1 MAGVSIFK
9 STIKAGQVMDSYL
22 VINMETKEVYQR
34 NGRAAEFGT
43 FHQARVVRITLNDQT
58 KVRHGFSYAMG
69 DGWTER
75 KKDWQI
81 VIASAVSISS
91 VQKEVNRRLI
101 SGGYE
106 RVKEP
111 VYYASGDFKATHRA
125 PQSNKAAAKRDNKI
139 NELTTIVSHLQ
150 AKVKAVRSDQV
161 RMKARAERTTDPQ
174 RKLVCMQRLIEL
186 KQQEIEIKAKLDPA
200 QKELLNKMARKRKNQ
215 NTTGASNP
223 ATPFVV
229 RRRKT
234 S

>member
-1 MAGVSIFK
+1 
-9 STIKAGQVMDSYL
+9 MDSYL

-75 KKDWQI
+75 KKDWQVVKAADVTI
-81 VIASAVSISS
+81 KTIQKRVSRK
-91 VQKEVNRRLI
+91 VAECV
-101 SGGYE
+101 YE
-106 RVKEP
+106 KVTEP
-111 VYYASGDFKATHRA
+111 IHFASGDFRAVHRA
-125 PQSNKAAAKRDNKI
+125 PQPNRADAKRNNRI

-150 AKVKAVRSDQV
+150 AEIKSLRSQQ
-161 RMKARAERTTDPQ
+161 ERTKNRIERSTDPQ
-174 RKLVCMQRLIEL
+174 RKLVCMQKLIEL
-186 KQQEIEIKAKLDPA
+186 KEQEVAVKAKLDPA
-200 QKELLNKMARKRKNQ
+200 QKELLSKIARKRKSS
-215 NTTGASNP
+215 ASNVQEP
-223 ATPFVV
+223 TKSTRI

>member
-1 MAGVSIFK
+1 MAGVLIFK
-9 STIKAGQVMDSYL
+9 STIKTGQVMDSYL

-58 KVRHGFSYAMG
+58 KERKGFGSGMG
-69 DGWTER
+69 QGWTER

-81 VIASAVSISS
+81 VIASDVSISS
-91 VQKEVNRRLI
+91 VQKEVNIRLTN
-101 SGGYE
+101 GAYQ
-106 RVKEP
+106 RTKEP

-125 PQSNKAAAKRDNKI
+125 PQPGRSNAKRDNRI
-139 NELTTIVSHLQ
+139 NELTSIVSHLQ
-150 AKVKAVRSDQV
+150 AEVKSLRSSQV
-161 RMKARAERTTDPQ
+161 RIKARLERTTDPQ
-174 RKLVCMQRLIEL
+174 RKMVCMQKLIEL
-186 KQQEIEIKAKLDPA
+186 KEQEVETKAKLDPA

>member
-1 MAGVSIFK
+1 
-9 STIKAGQVMDSYL
+9 MDSYL

-75 KKDWQI
+75 KKDWQVVKAADVTI
-81 VIASAVSISS
+81 KTIQKRVSRK
-91 VQKEVNRRLI
+91 VAECV
-101 SGGYE
+101 YE
-106 RVKEP
+106 KVTEP
-111 VYYASGDFKATHRA
+111 IHFASGDFRAVHRA
-125 PQSNKAAAKRDNKI
+125 PQPNRADAKRNNRI

-150 AKVKAVRSDQV
+150 AEIKSLRSQQE
-161 RMKARAERTTDPQ
+161 RIKNRIERTTDEQ
-174 RKLVCMQRLIEL
+174 RKLTCMQKLIEL
-186 KQQEIEIKAKLDPA
+186 KGQEAAAKAKLDPA
-200 QKELLNKMARKRKNQ
+200 QKELLSKMARRRSSDSKAQESTQSTRI
-215 NTTGASNP
+215 
-223 ATPFVV
+223 

>member
-1 MAGVSIFK
+1 
-9 STIKAGQVMDSYL
+9 MDSYL

-75 KKDWQI
+75 KKDWQVVKAADVTI
-81 VIASAVSISS
+81 KTIQKRVSRK
-91 VQKEVNRRLI
+91 VAECV
-101 SGGYE
+101 YE
-106 RVKEP
+106 KVTEP
-111 VYYASGDFKATHRA
+111 IHFASGDFRAVHRA
-125 PQSNKAAAKRDNKI
+125 PQPNRADAKRNNRI

-150 AKVKAVRSDQV
+150 AEIKSLRSQQE
-161 RMKARAERTTDPQ
+161 RIKNRIERTTDEQ
-174 RKLVCMQRLIEL
+174 RKLTCMQKLVEL
-186 KQQEIEIKAKLDPA
+186 KGQEAAAKAKLDPA
-200 QKELLNKMARKRKNQ
+200 QKELLSKMARRRRSSDSKAQESTQSTRI
-215 NTTGASNP
+215 
-223 ATPFVV
+223 